1 MANKF
6 SQAGKMMWW
15 KMKGMSQQEMAE
27 RLMEDP
33 EAQETVQKIQL
44 AVKMGKV
51 RQSEILEIQELS
63 QKSPRKAQKK
73 MNELLKR
80 IDA

>member
-15 KMKGMSQQEMAE
+15 KMKGMSQEQMAE
-27 RLMEDP
+27 KLMQDP

-51 RQSEILEIQELS
+51 RQSELLEIQELS
-63 QKSPRKAQKK
+63 EKSPRKAQKK

-80 IDA
+80 VE